1 MTNRKCLLYE
11 TLNNVQSMSVNESL
25 ENNKKVIRLSGV
37 FGVCGVKNNNNRVY
51 NKQTLKVTLLDS
63 G

>member
-51 NKQTLKVTLLDS
+51 NKEN
-63 G
+63 